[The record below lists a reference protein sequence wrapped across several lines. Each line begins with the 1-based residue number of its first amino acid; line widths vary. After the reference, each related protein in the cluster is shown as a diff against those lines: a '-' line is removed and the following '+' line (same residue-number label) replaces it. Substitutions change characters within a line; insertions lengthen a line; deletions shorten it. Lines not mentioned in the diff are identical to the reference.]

1 MGCTSRAGTCHNA
14 PMKIAILD
22 RDGTINAMGPD
33 EFVGS
38 PDEWTAL
45 PGALEAIARLNRAG
59 WHVVVATN
67 QPGLG
72 RGLFDMA
79 TLNAIHG
86 KMHKQLA
93 AVGGRIDAVFFC
105 PHAPDDACHCR
116 KPEPGLMEQICE
128 RYGVDAKDVVVA
140 GNCRVQL
147 LAGAALGAR
156 LHLLCTG
163 ESAAVVPGQPLPPAW
178 PAGMQVHAD
187 LAAFAE
193 HLLSHASTAA

>member
-1 MGCTSRAGTCHNA
+1 MSK
-14 PMKIAILD
+14 PAIFLD
-22 RDGTINAMGPD
+22 RDGVINEDTGYVSQVD
-33 EFVGS
+33 DFHF
-38 PDEWTAL
+38 L
-45 PGALEAIARLNRAG
+45 PGVIEALQLLKKKGYQLI
-59 WHVVVATN
+59 VVTN
-67 QPGLG
+67 QSGIG

-79 TLNAIHG
+79 TLNAIHA

-128 RYGVDAKDVVVA
+128 RYGVDAEDVVVA
-140 GNCRVQL
+140 GNCRVHL

-163 ESAAVVPGQPLPPAW
+163 ESAAMEPGQALPPTW
-178 PAGMQVHAD
+178 PAGVQIHAD

-193 HLLSHASTAA
+193 HLLTNASAAA